1 MSPVATWSS
10 EWHMP
15 EAATL
20 TCSSPGRGSSETRS
34 TTSYLPGAS
43 RMIAPRVSTGTG
55 DLLVAL
61 RGGPVR
67 GMRERARVPCTLW
80 PRSHRR
86 KGSATFTQ
94 HRPRG
99 SGVDRVRKPSP
110 SDSVETAGMVPVVVV
125 GAGPV
130 GLTAALLLARR
141 GVAVVVLERHP
152 EPYPLPRATHL
163 DDEVFRGLQDAG
175 VADEVAVRCVPIR
188 GMRLLDARLRTLA
201 EFPRDPDGG
210 VHGWPPGAL
219 FRQPELEAVLR
230 AAVARTPGIELRT
243 GCELTALRQDG
254 DGDGV
259 TLTVRDRGSGGTRSL
274 RAGFVLGCDGANS
287 TVRELIGARL
297 RDLGPADRWLVVDG
311 HWRAPHP
318 VWPGVHQVSDPRRA
332 GTFMPLTGD
341 RHRWEF
347 RLRRGETADALVV
360 GGGLAALLAP
370 FGADDVAVER
380 AAEYEFRAAVADRW
394 RAGRVLLAGD
404 AAHLTPPFI
413 GQGLGLGLRD
423 VHQLAW
429 KLAAVLAGEADDELL
444 DTHQAEREP
453 HARALIRVA
462 LLLGRLMTGG
472 GRGGAV
478 LRRAVLAGVRR
489 WPAAAALAGSSR
501 TPPLRPGP
509 LVRRRRGA
517 PRSPVGSLVPQPTV
531 TAAGER
537 RRLDDVL

>member
-15 EAATL
+15 EATTL

-61 RGGPVR
+61 RGGPGDGV
-67 GMRERARVPCTLW
+67 RERARVPCTLW
-80 PRSHRR
+80 PRSHGR
-86 KGSATFTQ
+86 KGRATFTQ

-99 SGVDRVRKPSP
+99 SGVAGARKPS
-110 SDSVETAGMVPVVVV
+110 SGDSVQTGGMVPVVVV

-163 DDEVFRGLQDAG
+163 DDEVFRVLQDAG
-175 VADEVAVRCVPIR
+175 VADEVAARCVPIR

-254 DGDGV
+254 DGDGDDDGDGDGDGV

-274 RAGFVLGCDGANS
+274 RAGFVLG
-287 TVRELIGARL
+287 
-297 RDLGPADRWLVVDG
+297 
-311 HWRAPHP
+311 
-318 VWPGVHQVSDPRRA
+318 
-332 GTFMPLTGD
+332 
-341 RHRWEF
+341 
-347 RLRRGETADALVV
+347 
-360 GGGLAALLAP
+360 
-370 FGADDVAVER
+370 
-380 AAEYEFRAAVADRW
+380 
-394 RAGRVLLAGD
+394 
-404 AAHLTPPFI
+404 
-413 GQGLGLGLRD
+413 
-423 VHQLAW
+423 
-429 KLAAVLAGEADDELL
+429 
-444 DTHQAEREP
+444 
-453 HARALIRVA
+453 
-462 LLLGRLMTGG
+462 
-472 GRGGAV
+472 
-478 LRRAVLAGVRR
+478 
-489 WPAAAALAGSSR
+489 
-501 TPPLRPGP
+501 
-509 LVRRRRGA
+509 
-517 PRSPVGSLVPQPTV
+517 
-531 TAAGER
+531 
-537 RRLDDVL
+537 